1 MLRFV
6 AFSLML
12 ITALAPRSALA
23 AEPVRRIAI
32 YVQPYYEAARTP
44 GGQPRVAVGQTY
56 DGLLA
61 SNEKEDILAAN
72 ARVETDPSVVTPMT
86 MMVLAIRLYD
96 VGLRD
101 DALFWFYA
109 AKARYTT
116 LEDVID
122 IRRSGLIGPSDAVK
136 SFAVL
141 AGPFINGYAFCD
153 RAKQYAT
160 NIKAIEWTERNPYR
174 VLFMSQLTAKDGDR
188 AANLRKSIAEQKA
201 YAGRERARFDDP
213 KFASE
218 FAANRKKNEADD
230 KFCWK

>member
-1 MLRFV
+1 MLRHGGLAAAIV
-6 AFSLML
+6 LLAAHSAF
-12 ITALAPRSALA
+12 A

-44 GGQPRVAVGQTY
+44 GGASRVAVGQTY

-61 SNEKEDILAAN
+61 SNNKEDILAAK
-72 ARVETDPSVVTPMT
+72 ARIETDPGVVTPMT

-101 DALFWFYA
+101 DALFWFYV

-122 IRRSGLIGPSDAVK
+122 IRLSGLIGPSEAVK

-141 AGPFINGYAFCD
+141 AGPVINGYAFCD

-160 NIKAIEWTERNPYR
+160 NIKAIEWTEKNPYR
-174 VLFMSQLTAKDGDR
+174 VLSMSQLTARDGDR
-188 AANLRKSIAEQKA
+188 AANLKKSIAEQKA
-201 YAGRERARFDDP
+201 YAERERARFGDP
-213 KFASE
+213 KFAE
-218 FAANRKKNEADD
+218 QFAADRKKNGADD